1 MDIKVPV
8 VTVKGPA
15 SPQGAPILTSTSTH
29 TPMIMTTDSYGNQF
43 FTPLGLQPLILSG
56 PVMWPQYGMDGMPLM
71 MVNGSSTSSP
81 NPYLPTPTP
90 SLSPLPAADNFNIG
104 YNSLDS
110 LALPPVVTDL
120 DSKFSSDCAEPF
132 IPSRSR
138 DVDAH
143 ILGDIEPFFS
153 ERCQPIQN
161 ENNVPVP
168 KFDDSMTKKDL
179 VNKTLDWMYEV
190 CGGSHFDCEGRRG
203 ENVLRIKVKTRGALE
218 YICPFV
224 NQCIEEGL
232 LQNLSCPIS
241 KKRQRRYVRG
251 FLAYLEATDEK
262 SADRIVEIFNEIN
275 TVYVKNAEGQS
286 EHPFKGISRNPVP
299 VRERTIMPQLGA

>member
-1 MDIKVPV
+1 MDITVPV
-8 VTVKGPA
+8 VTVKPA
-15 SPQGAPILTSTSTH
+15 SPQGAPILTSTGTH
-29 TPMIMTTDSYGNQF
+29 TPMILTTDSYGNQF

-56 PVMWPQYGMDGMPLM
+56 PFMWPQYGMDGMPLM
-71 MVNGSSTSSP
+71 MLNGSSASSP
-81 NPYLPTPTP
+81 NPILPTPTP
-90 SLSPLPAADNFNIG
+90 SLSPLPVADNFNIV
-104 YNSLDS
+104 YNTLDS
-110 LALPPVVTDL
+110 LALPPVSTDL

-143 ILGDIEPFFS
+143 ILGDVEPFFS

-262 SADRIVEIFNEIN
+262 SADRIVEIFNKIN
-275 TVYVKNAEGQS
+275 TVYVKNADGQF

-299 VRERTIMPQLGA
+299 VRERTTMPQLGA